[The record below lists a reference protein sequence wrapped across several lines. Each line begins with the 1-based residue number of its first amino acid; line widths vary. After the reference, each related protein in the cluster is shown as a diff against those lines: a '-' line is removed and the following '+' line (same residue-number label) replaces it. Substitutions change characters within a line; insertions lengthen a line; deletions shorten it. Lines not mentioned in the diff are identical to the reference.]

1 VDKFCGGERGVTPAL
16 LFAVAEAVLLYV
28 KTFAKGGVVEVD
40 DRYKFIA
47 EAFLKSSFGDADFEV
62 GSRFVKVANQVKSA
76 RKKTLFR
83 CWPEACSRI
92 SNCGPRDAGV
102 PGIFTVGRVVIAF
115 FGAYLTTI
123 LQAGQD
129 LTGSLDG
136 TVFALRNYSRLFGES
151 IRSTN
156 DGDS

>member
-1 VDKFCGGERGVTPAL
+1 VDKFCGGGRGVTPTL
-16 LFAVAEAVLLYV
+16 LLTVAETILFKIEA
-28 KTFAKGGVVEVD
+28 FAKGGIVQVN

-62 GSRFVKVANQVKSA
+62 GSGFVKVANQVKGA

-83 CWPEACSRI
+83 CWPETCSRI
-92 SNCGPRDAGV
+92 SNCGPRDAGI

-123 LQAGQD
+123 LQACQD

-156 DGDS
+156 DGDP